1 MPLNRP
7 AIAAPGL
14 PAKPRW
20 AWRYRGTGGAF
31 EGTVIA
37 CDPRDAT
44 ARALTTGTADCRL
57 FGDAHAVPM
66 DVLHAAPGNADP
78 AFRFDGPDFSFEVSR
93 ISGVE

>member
-7 AIAAPGL
+7 AIAAPDRLGK
-14 PAKPRW
+14 ARW
-20 AWRYRGTGGAF
+20 AWRYRGPGGAF
-31 EGTVIA
+31 EGTVSA

-44 ARALTTGTADCRL
+44 ARALTTTTADGHL

-78 AFRFDGPDFSFEVSR
+78 AFRIEGPDFSFEVSR
-93 ISGVE
+93 LSGVE